1 MCNKENLF
9 FFFFLI
15 ISFTFTSISF
25 FIWLGSRVT
34 TSCLRLL
41 TAHDFECCCTSFD
54 VYGINEVST
63 VMAGTSSQMLFNIL
77 LISQWDKSHT
87 FQGFSV
93 QK

>member
-1 MCNKENLF
+1 MEGERRGYLQSCVPAGLPDFMRMLF
-9 FFFFLI
+9 CVI
-15 ISFTFTSISF
+15 R
-25 FIWLGSRVT
+25 RVT
-34 TSCLRLL
+34 TSCFRLL